1 MICLDTNYLI
11 RALIPETTEAL
22 VVEQWLEANETLCIP
37 IVAWY
42 EFLCGSTVEEEH
54 LALALLDGRI
64 LPFGEIE
71 AKSAATGFRS
81 LNKPNKP
88 RRLRVDAMIAATAIV
103 AKASLA
109 TNNRKDFLPF
119 VPHGL
124 VLLESSWTNPP
135 TDP

>member
-22 VVEQWLEANETLCIP
+22 AVEQWLEANESLCIP
-37 IVAWY
+37 TVAWY
-42 EFLCGSTVEEEH
+42 EFLCGSTAEEEQ
-54 LALALLDGRI
+54 LALALLDGGI
-64 LPFGEIE
+64 LPFGQIE
-71 AKSAATGFRS
+71 AQSAAVGFRS
-81 LNKPNKP
+81 LDKP

-103 AKASLA
+103 AKTSLA

-124 VLLESSWTNPP
+124 ILL
-135 TDP
+135 